1 MDELRRQE
9 MGCTGRAVPRMRR
22 VPWLH
27 TDAEA
32 PYAVVANILERN

>member
-1 MDELRRQE
+1 MDELRRQK

-32 PYAVVANILERN
+32 LVVANILERN